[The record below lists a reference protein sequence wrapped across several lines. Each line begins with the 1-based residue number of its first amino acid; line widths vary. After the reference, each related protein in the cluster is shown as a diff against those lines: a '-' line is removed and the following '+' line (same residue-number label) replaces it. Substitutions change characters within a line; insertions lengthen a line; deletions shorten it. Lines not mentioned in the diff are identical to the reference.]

1 MIDLDV
7 IAQELGCES
16 IVPLARDV
24 SPREYFRVV
33 KNGQDLVLV
42 VYHEANEASR
52 HELAAFS
59 KIDEWLLQ
67 HGLKAPAIYQVDMQK
82 CYALLEDLGSISFG
96 RALHEGVDG
105 FYQDRLYMLGCDVL
119 QTLKSATPPK
129 NLPLYYDSRIHAN
142 RRQIIDYYFP
152 LKLGRLCQDDIV
164 AQYYAVW
171 NEIECSIPPCPQ
183 GFVHGDFHLENLM
196 VCAGEEGVKQCAI
209 IDFQD
214 ALLGPL
220 PYDLVNLL
228 EDARIDVP
236 QSLRSATLMR
246 YCEGMN
252 DNERDIFQKWYRILG
267 TQFHGR
273 VLGLFIKLAA
283 EQRRDKYLIHIN
295 RLQDYMQKGL
305 EDPLLAPLK
314 AWFDKQGVDFLP
326 IKDMNGDGIRTVF
339 QNIAC

>member
-1 MIDLDV
+1 MIDLDA
-7 IAQELGCES
+7 IAIELGCEE
-16 IVPLARDV
+16 ITPLARDV
-24 SPREYFRVV
+24 SPREYFLAV
-33 KNGQDLVLV
+33 KSGVNYVLV
-42 VYHEANEASR
+42 FYHEANEASR
-52 HELAAFS
+52 KELQSF
-59 KIDEWLLQ
+59 KNIDEWLLLQ
-67 HGLKAPAIYQVDMQK
+67 GLKAPTIHHINMQH
-82 CYALLEDLGSISFG
+82 CYALLEDLGRVSFG

-119 QTLKSATPPK
+119 KTLKTANPPN
-129 NLPLYYDSRIHAN
+129 NLPHYSESRIHGN

-152 LKLGRLCQDDIV
+152 LKLGKLGNEEIV
-164 AQYYAVW
+164 AQYYDVW
-171 NEIECSIPPCPQ
+171 NEIERSIQLCPQ

-236 QSLRSATLMR
+236 QSLKQSMLMR
-246 YCEGMN
+246 YCEGMS
-252 DNERDIFQKWYRILG
+252 DEERDIFQKWYRILG

-295 RLQDYMQKGL
+295 RLQDYIQKGL

-314 AWFDKQGVDFLP
+314 AWFDKQGVDFFP
-326 IKDMNGDGIRTVF
+326 IKDLNGDGIRTVF